1 MRTLSH
7 VVFFLAVAA
16 VTGLGHFYLYRR
28 GIVPTTRT
36 RRGRRTG
43 LAVLGVLWLG
53 LTFARV
59 LTFDVPGQLATVAAV
74 GFWTWFGLALYLG
87 LSLFAAQL
95 FGAGRWLWLRLR
107 RLVAGAPRQAPGV
120 DEERRLFLARSVA
133 GASALV
139 SLGVGSFGLY
149 RAIGDPEITEV
160 VVKLPHLPKALEGFT
175 LVQVSDI
182 HIGDILGQRF
192 LAHTVDRC
200 NALKPDLV
208 AITGDLVDDSVA
220 VLGPTIATLQGLRSR
235 HGSYFCTG
243 NHEYYAGA
251 DAWCEALSRMGITV
265 LRNRFVS
272 IGEPGASFDLVGVDD
287 WGARPRGFR
296 TGYDLERGLQG
307 RDPERASVLLAHQP
321 ANFDVVARKG
331 LGLQLSGHTHG
342 GQMFPFTDLVK
353 LRWAY
358 PRGRHGLGDST
369 LYVSRGTGFWGVPM
383 RVDSP
388 PEIVKVV
395 LVA

>member
-1 MRTLSH
+1 MTTLHH
-7 VVFFLAVAA
+7 VIFFLAVAS

-28 GIVPTTRT
+28 GIVPIART
-36 RRGRRTG
+36 RRGRRIG

-59 LTFDVPGQLATVAAV
+59 LTFDVPGELATVAAV

-95 FGAGRWLWLRLR
+95 VGAGRWLAARVR
-107 RLVAGAPRQAPGV
+107 RLARAAPPEAPV
-120 DEERRLFLARSVA
+120 DEERRLFLARSVV

-139 SLGVGSFGLY
+139 SVGVGSYGLY

-160 VVKLPHLPKALEGFT
+160 VVKLPHLPKALDGYT

-192 LAHTVDRC
+192 LAHMVERC

-220 VLGPTIATLQGLRSR
+220 VLGPTIGTLQRLRSR

-243 NHEYYAGA
+243 NHEYYSGA
-251 DAWCEALSRMGITV
+251 DEWCDALSRMGITV
-265 LRNRFVS
+265 LRNRHVS
-272 IGEPGASFDLVGVDD
+272 VGDAGASFDLVGVDD
-287 WGARPRGFR
+287 WGAHRSGFR
-296 TGYDLERGLQG
+296 QGYDLERAIAG
-307 RDPERASVLLAHQP
+307 RDPERASVLLSHQP
-321 ANFDVVARKG
+321 ANFDVVSRKG

-342 GQMFPFTDLVK
+342 GQMFPFTK
-353 LRWAY
+353 LIKLSWQY
-358 PRGRHGLGDST
+358 PRGRHALGDST